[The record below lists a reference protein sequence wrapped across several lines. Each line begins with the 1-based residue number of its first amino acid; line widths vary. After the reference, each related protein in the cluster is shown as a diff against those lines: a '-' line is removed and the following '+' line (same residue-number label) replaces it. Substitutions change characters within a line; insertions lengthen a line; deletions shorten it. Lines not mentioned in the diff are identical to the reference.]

1 MDRAR
6 GFCFEVKNN
15 RRQVL
20 KARRLLSAAGGAGFG
35 GNGGEAARGGVGVAL
50 NGRGENEAG
59 DGRAVGEKRL
69 NEGFEVGHVE
79 GGDLE
84 EEVVAAGEV
93 MALADLFEGG
103 EEFEEAMVVGAG
115 GSEADE
121 GDDLEAEGFGIDA
134 CGVAKDNA
142 GVLKLAKP
150 LGGGGGGEADAAR
163 ELGDGEAGVGLKFV
177 EELSSTGVEVAG

>member
-1 MDRAR
+1 
-6 GFCFEVKNN
+6 
-15 RRQVL
+15 
-20 KARRLLSAAGGAGFG
+20 
-35 GNGGEAARGGVGVAL
+35 VAL
-50 NGRGENEAG
+50 NGRGENKAG
-59 DGRAVGEKRL
+59 DGRSVRQERL
-69 NEGFEVGHVE
+69 DKGFEVGHVE
-79 GGDLE
+79 GCDLE
-84 EEVVAAGEV
+84 EEIVAAGQM
-93 MALADLFEGG
+93 MALADFFEGG
-103 EEFEEAMVVGAG
+103 EKFEESVVVGAG
-115 GSEADE
+115 GTEADE